1 MFSKLP
7 LMLLLSQNIPSRIP
21 IVGLLQNYCTSYIIV
36 LFNPLTRKYFDW
48 LVELKEFGMC
58 ATTMCMYWVT
68 LAFSYPAL
76 LPFTLFTLSQGASY
90 WQLWIFQ
97 GTLSILQ
104 RQLIL
109 FLGGECCLT
118 LLGRSAKW
126 NFLSF
131 PKRLVQSCLPLAF
144 PSAFRWS
151 RTSNETPQ
159 DLITLIVTLL
169 LFPFLLWKWSYLFQ
183 SRNSHTRFP
192 IKISSTCSIKW
203 SSPTNVW
210 SSGIFNKGCLSQQQW
225 FSVDKIPIRILLDVL
240 FGVFRF
246 SKASL
251 NALASS
257 FMTF

>member
-1 MFSKLP
+1 MFCKLP

-21 IVGLLQNYCTSYIIV
+21 IVGLFQNYCTSSIIV

-90 WQLWIFQ
+90 WQLWKFQ

-118 LLGRSAKW
+118 YWEGQP
-126 NFLSF
+126 NGT
-131 PKRLVQSCLPLAF
+131 SCLFLRGL
-144 PSAFRWS
+144 SS
-151 RTSNETPQ
+151 R
-159 DLITLIVTLL
+159 VCHLL
-169 LFPFLLWKWSYLFQ
+169 
-183 SRNSHTRFP
+183 SHQHFVGPAHRTKHH
-192 IKISSTCSIKW
+192 KIW
-203 SSPTNVW
+203 LP
-210 SSGIFNKGCLSQQQW
+210 
-225 FSVDKIPIRILLDVL
+225 
-240 FGVFRF
+240 
-246 SKASL
+246 
-251 NALASS
+251 
-257 FMTF
+257 